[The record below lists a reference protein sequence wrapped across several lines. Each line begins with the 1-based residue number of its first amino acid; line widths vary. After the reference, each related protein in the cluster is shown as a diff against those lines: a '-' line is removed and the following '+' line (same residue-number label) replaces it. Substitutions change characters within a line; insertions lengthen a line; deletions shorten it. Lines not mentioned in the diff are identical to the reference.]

1 MKTRICRRK
10 KFTLIELLVV
20 IAIIAILAG
29 MLLPA
34 LNRARASARSISCLS
49 NVKQL
54 YNYWAMYANDNKE
67 FIMNV
72 YRKDWNSNQGIPAH
86 WGELILFEYFNIRS
100 DKNTA
105 TTSKLFLCPEDNKKN
120 GIYVNIK
127 MIPFS
132 YAYNNAC
139 DFETFSLACGSPPF
153 YKLSQKNKYPDKTML
168 FGDHWKRYTSTGN
181 VIDKIRF
188 TYGRDIGVYR
198 AHAGGMN
205 AVYLSGNAQPA
216 NSSWWHAVC
225 CNNDLW
231 NAPSTAWI
239 GQRFN

>member
-1 MKTRICRRK
+1 MKIKNRRINQ
-10 KFTLIELLVV
+10 FTLIELLVV

-34 LNRARASARSISCLS
+34 LNRARASARGIACLS

-54 YNYWAMYANDNKE
+54 YNYWTLYAGDNKE
-67 FIMNV
+67 FILNV
-72 YRKDWNSNQGIPAH
+72 NRKDAFSAPGIPAH
-86 WGELILFEYFNIRS
+86 WGEQILFEYFNIRS

-132 YAYNNAC
+132 YAYNYAC
-139 DFETFSLACGSPPF
+139 GYETFTLACGSPPF
-153 YKLSQKNKYPDKTML
+153 YKLSQKNAFPDKTML
-168 FGDHWKRYTSTGN
+168 FGDHWKRFTPTAN
-181 VIDKIRF
+181 VLDKIRF
-188 TYGRDIGVYR
+188 SYGRDIGVYR
-198 AHAGGMN
+198 AHSGGMN
-205 AVYLSGNAQPA
+205 AVYLSGNARIA
-216 NSSWWHAVC
+216 NSAWWHAVC

-231 NAPSTAWI
+231 NAPSTTWI
-239 GQRFN
+239 GERFN